1 MEISTIIAVV
11 LLLVFLVTLLYAA
24 MPSPNTGFFKSDIF
38 PELDAIHNIRGDVM
52 REVDEVL
59 MNPQNLDN
67 WPEKDLYD
75 DGDWKIFPLYAFN
88 TWVDDNCQKMPT
100 LTNFVKSIP
109 NLRIA
114 LLSKLSPGMKLK
126 PHRGWKDHSNNVLR
140 CHYGLI
146 VPDGC
151 YIAVD
156 TSHETDPSKINKQY
170 HKNDSWLVFDDSE
183 THFAENTSDKER
195 LVLIVDIQR
204 PDHIPKGTSTLG
216 DTKEL
221 TNIVDYYK
229 KRNIKN

>member
-1 MEISTIIAVV
+1 MEIVIIIAV
-11 LLLVFLVTLLYAA
+11 LIVFLIIVYTLL
-24 MPSPNTGFFKSDIF
+24 PSSDNGFFKPDIF
-38 PELDAIHNIRGDVM
+38 PELESIHDM
-52 REVDEVL
+52 RDDIMVEVDEVL
-59 MNPQNLDN
+59 KNPQNLEN
-67 WPEKDLYD
+67 WPEKDLYEE
-75 DGDWKIFPLYAFN
+75 GEWKIFPFYAFD
-88 TWVDDNCQKMPT
+88 TWVEDNCRKMPT
-100 LTNFVKSIP
+100 LTKFIKSIP

-114 LLSKLSPGMKLK
+114 LLSKLSPGIKLK

-170 HKNDSWLVFDDSE
+170 HKNDEWLVFDDSE
-183 THFAENTSDKER
+183 THFAENTSDEER
-195 LVLIVDIQR
+195 LVLIVDIER
-204 PDHIPKGTSTLG
+204 PSHIPKGTSTLG

-229 KRNIKN
+229 KRNIK